1 MKKRTMLV
9 LALALI
15 CAVTLSIAAFAA
27 TEGVTVTYLPGTSDS
42 VSGMPDAGTAEGN
55 VYQISSTIPERAGYV
70 FLGWTVEFE
79 EAVEAE
85 VEPEN
90 TEEMEPVVDE
100 LLDPEAEIEEEI
112 TEGEEVITDEPIE
125 EITDEPIEE
134 IIEEPAEEISEEPV
148 EEITEETVE
157 EISEESGEP
166 VEEIAAVNEAA
177 EETEVGNPESDEPV
191 ALAEAPAEG
200 EEQKPEAVKEA
211 AKEAVENKIE
221 APAAEEVIVE
231 S

>member
-55 VYQISSTIPERAGYV
+55 VYQISSTILERAGYV

-125 EITDEPIEE
+125 EI
-134 IIEEPAEEISEEPV
+134 IEEPAEEISEEPV
-148 EEITEETVE
+148 EEITEEPVE